1 MASPLIDIVEMQVAF
16 AIALLGI
23 YLGWRTGLSHISG
36 FYDLTGAARHLL
48 YGIVVGMLFAVA
60 VDRMVLAEIVIN
72 TSWDALAPT
81 MLLIGA
87 SQSMLVLVVTGR
99 PRTVRTCSSMPYG
112 WTFGLGMGSMQ
123 AAYIIVRIFDPNT
136 WQGSPGFGIGA
147 LVMGAV
153 VSATCALGI
162 ASISGWQG
170 TRLLQGHRLV
180 PTIASTVMRA
190 MVIASVTLSIFEPMA
205 ILVSAPPAFYYAY
218 NKAPSWAI
226 QTLSP
231 PSVREYRRMIRKE
244 AVNKKGES
252 SIFNQ

>member
-1 MASPLIDIVEMQVAF
+1 MASPLINIVEMQIAF

-23 YLGWRTGLSHISG
+23 YLGWRAGLSHISG

-48 YGIVVGMLFAVA
+48 YGIVIGMIFAVA
-60 VDRMVLAEIVIN
+60 VDQLVLAEIVIN

-112 WTFGLGMGSMQ
+112 WTFGLGMGAMQ
-123 AAYIIVRIFDPNT
+123 AAYIIVRIFDPDT
-136 WQGSPGFGIGA
+136 WAESSGFGIGA
-147 LVMGAV
+147 LLMGAV
-153 VSATCALGI
+153 VSATCALAM

-170 TRLLQGHRLV
+170 TRLLQGYRLV
-180 PTIASTVMRA
+180 PTIISTVMRA

-205 ILVSAPPAFYYAY
+205 ILISAPPAFYYAF

-226 QTLSP
+226 ETLSP
-231 PSVREYRRMIRKE
+231 PSKREYRKMIRKE
-244 AVNKKGES
+244 AVSKKQKMPE
-252 SIFNQ
+252 